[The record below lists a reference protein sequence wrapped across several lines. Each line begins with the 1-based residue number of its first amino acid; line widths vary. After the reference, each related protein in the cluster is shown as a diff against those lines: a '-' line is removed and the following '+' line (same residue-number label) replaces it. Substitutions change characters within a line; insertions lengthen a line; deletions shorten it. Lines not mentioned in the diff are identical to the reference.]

1 MDNLLYL
8 NPMKNIASFKS
19 KDEYDNYLLELGG
32 RRRYQ
37 DGSNEIVLPTYD
49 GKEVKSMEELQIA
62 NWLIT
67 NGISYEYE
75 RPYEFDVADKDHRQY
90 VPDFYYPEA
99 NLYHEHF
106 AIDKKGKAPF
116 FFEGYTDG
124 VKWKRKLHKENETP
138 LIETH
143 SAHFSD
149 GTVLNVLQEA
159 LLEYGI
165 EPSPISSEKLNE
177 KIGDSFSNDEHEI
190 FLTFLRHF
198 KMNNLTIKQVSKK
211 NTPSIDYLRNAMFI
225 GLFENIYNAYE
236 AMLEEN
242 RQIDFE
248 DQIHQAAEILEKHEY
263 LHPYKYILVDEFQDL
278 SQDRKRLI
286 LSLLNQNE
294 EAHLFGVGD
303 DWQSIYRF
311 SGADIDLMV
320 SFSEHFG
327 RSVETYLTK
336 TYRSYQGIV
345 DTASRF
351 IMKNPDQI
359 SKSVTA
365 LNDIEACQVNIIKY
379 ENQQD
384 SEIDYL
390 LDQLE
395 KTAIVNNAR
404 LTVFLLGRYN
414 FLKPV
419 NMAALI
425 NRYDHITLSFKT
437 IHASKGL
444 EADYVII
451 LNLEAGKFGFPSTI
465 DDDPLLELVIP
476 KPEHYPHAEERRLM
490 YVAITRAKRGAF
502 LLSNTRKPSIFS
514 NELLT
519 ILKN

>member
-1 MDNLLYL
+1 MLRKKHHSTL
-8 NPMKNIASFKS
+8 PRTPI
-19 KDEYDNYLLELGG
+19 YD
-32 RRRYQ
+32 
-37 DGSNEIVLPTYD
+37 
-49 GKEVKSMEELQIA
+49 
-62 NWLIT
+62 
-67 NGISYEYE
+67 
-75 RPYEFDVADKDHRQY
+75 
-90 VPDFYYPEA
+90 
-99 NLYHEHF
+99 
-106 AIDKKGKAPF
+106 
-116 FFEGYTDG
+116 
-124 VKWKRKLHKENETP
+124 
-138 LIETH
+138 
-143 SAHFSD
+143 
-149 GTVLNVLQEA
+149 
-159 LLEYGI
+159 
-165 EPSPISSEKLNE
+165 
-177 KIGDSFSNDEHEI
+177 
-190 FLTFLRHF
+190 
-198 KMNNLTIKQVSKK
+198 
-211 NTPSIDYLRNAMFI
+211 
-225 GLFENIYNAYE
+225 AYE
-236 AMLEEN
+236 KMLN
-242 RQIDFE
+242 DNCQIDFE
-248 DQIHQAAEILEKHEY
+248 DQIHQAAEILENREY

-286 LSLLNQNE
+286 LSLLSQNE
-294 EAHLFGVGD
+294 EVHLFGVGD

-320 SFSEHFG
+320 NFSVHFG

-365 LNDIEACQVNIIKY
+365 LNDIETCQVNIIKY

-384 SEIDYL
+384 SEIGNL

-395 KTAIVNNAR
+395 KTAIDNNTR

-419 NMAALI
+419 NMAALK
-425 NRYDHITLSFKT
+425 NRYDHIALSFKT

-502 LLSNTRKPSIFS
+502 LLSNTRKPLIFS

-519 ILKN
+519 ILKS